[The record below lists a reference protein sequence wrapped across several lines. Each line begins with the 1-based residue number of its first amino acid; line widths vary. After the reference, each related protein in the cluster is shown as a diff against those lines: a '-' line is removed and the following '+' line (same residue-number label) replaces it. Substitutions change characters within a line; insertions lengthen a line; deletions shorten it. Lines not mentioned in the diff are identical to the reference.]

1 MTISFIDVKSAA
13 EKIQQGAILVDIRQP
28 NEYLREH
35 IEGAQLQPLSQLE
48 KEGLSGKALQ
58 AETII
63 FHCLS
68 GQRTSKAS
76 QLLTAL
82 SGNKQAYILQG
93 GLNGWKK
100 ENQPTKKDPT
110 KPIDI
115 MRQVQIV
122 AGSLVLIGVLLGW
135 TTNVAFYLLSGFVG
149 TGLLF
154 AGITGF
160 CGMARL
166 LDKMPWNKLN

>member
-1 MTISFIDVKSAA
+1 M
-13 EKIQQGAILVDIRQP
+13 
-28 NEYLREH
+28 
-35 IEGAQLQPLSQLE
+35 
-48 KEGLSGKALQ
+48 
-58 AETII
+58 
-63 FHCLS
+63 
-68 GQRTSKAS
+68 
-76 QLLTAL
+76 TAL

-135 TTNVAFYLLSGFVG
+135 TTNAAFYLLSGFVG

-160 CGMARL
+160 CGMAHL